1 MLDLIAGTCAIE
13 TEDTTLRTA
22 EHLAII
28 TQDLG
33 INLIYKG
40 SFDKANRTSIN
51 SPRGVGID
59 EGLRILEKVREQ
71 FDVLVLT
78 DIHDVTQIPA
88 VADAVDVLQTPAFL
102 CRQTDFIQAVCKTHK
117 PVNIKK
123 GQFMAPKD
131 MIHVVNKALA
141 VGNSDIWLCER
152 GTCFGYNDLISDM
165 RSLHVLKQFGCP
177 VVYDATHSVQRPSDG
192 HTSGGSR
199 HLIAPLARAAVAVGI
214 DKLFMECHP
223 DPDKAWS
230 DGATSYPLKD
240 MKALLTQLKAL
251 DALL

>member
-117 PVNIKK
+117 PVSLQRSESFSNGCAADLQLLCNPILVEL
-123 GQFMAPKD
+123 FARFEMP
-131 MIHVVNKALA
+131 
-141 VGNSDIWLCER
+141 VGNGLS
-152 GTCFGYNDLISDM
+152 
-165 RSLHVLKQFGCP
+165 
-177 VVYDATHSVQRPSDG
+177 
-192 HTSGGSR
+192 
-199 HLIAPLARAAVAVGI
+199 
-214 DKLFMECHP
+214 
-223 DPDKAWS
+223 
-230 DGATSYPLKD
+230 
-240 MKALLTQLKAL
+240 
-251 DALL
+251 